1 MGTGSPAATG
11 RRYLLI
17 GIRCLGANR
26 GIPDDVVGLME
37 RSWWRW
43 GAQTVCS
50 RVRGSRVHRCAGEG
64 HRASGGGG
72 RKLKS
77 SHKYGVLKPSD
88 EDASLANEPNAN
100 GTQTVF

>member
-1 MGTGSPAATG
+1 M
-11 RRYLLI
+11 
-17 GIRCLGANR
+17 NR

-50 RVRGSRVHRCAGEG
+50 RVRIRGSRVHRCAGEG
-64 HRASGGGG
+64 HRASGVGG
-72 RKLKS
+72 RTLKS

-88 EDASLANEPNAN
+88 EDEDEDASQLANEPNAN